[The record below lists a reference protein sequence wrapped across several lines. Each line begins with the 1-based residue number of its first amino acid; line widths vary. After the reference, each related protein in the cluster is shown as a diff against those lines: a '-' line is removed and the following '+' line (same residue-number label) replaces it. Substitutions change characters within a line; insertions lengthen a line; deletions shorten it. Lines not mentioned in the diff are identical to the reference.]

1 MAEAEVRTRA
11 VRPHEL
17 LVRQDGSLDSGP
29 SRDAAVRRDRLDLDD
44 PCAFFVEE
52 AWMRDISDPRDP
64 IPTAEILVEARGA
77 DLARLAFGLRPAGD
91 ECVAHAGL
99 HPPGEPEVE
108 HDEGQG
114 RPQ

>member
-11 VRPHEL
+11 VRTHDL

-52 AWMRDISDPRDP
+52 A
-64 IPTAEILVEARGA
+64 
-77 DLARLAFGLRPAGD
+77 
-91 ECVAHAGL
+91 
-99 HPPGEPEVE
+99 
-108 HDEGQG
+108 
-114 RPQ
+114 